1 MRTYIFQDFLDDRH
15 GKFLP
20 MQTIESE
27 EFGRHFFID
36 IRFNFIS
43 APSLVSGGYDESQ
56 LDYVNN
62 WTETEGLDLDKLLE
76 IYRKLTWTQWQE
88 DKDKAREEYLE
99 LEHAVETGDIIY
111 F

>member
-1 MRTYIFQDFLDDRH
+1 MRTWIFKNYLEDKH

-20 MQTIESE
+20 IQTIESE

-36 IRFNFIS
+36 MELNFIS

-62 WTETEGLDLDKLLE
+62 WTETEGLNLDKLLE
-76 IYRKLTWTQWQE
+76 IYRKLISTFITVTHP
-88 DKDKAREEYLE
+88 Y
-99 LEHAVETGDIIY
+99 
-111 F
+111 